1 MFNMFF
7 CLSQGLTG
15 PLGPPGPS
23 GPNGEKVG
31 TVTSWV
37 SENTVAACDS
47 LWMNKRLYF
56 GSNKA
61 EIKRKG

>member
-23 GPNGEKVG
+23 GPNGEKVSA
-31 TVTSWV
+31 VTSWV
-37 SENTVAACDS
+37 SENTDVIHYEWIKDFI
-47 LWMNKRLYF
+47 LVR
-56 GSNKA
+56 NKA